1 MKRTLKAMTDQELL
15 TLTTELVAELFSRGK
30 TATIP
35 VGKYTA
41 GKHIPPGEYSVVTGK
56 SPMGTWIEVDMINE
70 SYSDH
75 YQSHALQAGE
85 TAGRVVL
92 SEGDYLEITMA
103 PAEFTMIT
111 GLLFEFK

>member
-1 MKRTLKAMTDQELL
+1 
-15 TLTTELVAELFSRGK
+15 
-30 TATIP
+30 
-35 VGKYTA
+35 
-41 GKHIPPGEYSVVTGK
+41 
-56 SPMGTWIEVDMINE
+56 MINE